1 MKSYTFTGSDGKT
14 VDIDIPKD
22 LVVTK
27 GEIVKE
33 GADTFIQLTIA
44 NQIAPVKINVKD
56 LVDVYTAE
64 KNAAKV

>member
-44 NQIAPVKINVKD
+44 NQVAPVKINVKD
-56 LVDVYTAE
+56 LVDVYTA
-64 KNAAKV
+64 